1 MFCQKCGSKL
11 ENNSKFC
18 PNCGNPT
25 NINTYNTTSNKNN
38 VEYNKKDGKLVT
50 YLCLLAYA
58 IPILG
63 IIIIY
68 ILTKTAV
75 LEETT
80 AENLMSLLY
89 IIGFIMLIVLKF
101 KYSKYKIINVFLLTY
116 GFFNLFLIIVLLVS
130 IILAFVSIA

>member
-11 ENNSKFC
+11 KDNSKFC
-18 PNCGNPT
+18 TNCGNPI
-25 NINTYNTTSNKNN
+25 NSNTYNNN
-38 VEYNKKDGKLVT
+38 EKEKKRVT
-50 YLCLLAYA
+50 YLCLLACL

-75 LEETT
+75 LEETS
-80 AENLMSLLY
+80 AENLTSLLY

-116 GFFNLFLIIVLLVS
+116 GFFNFFLIIVLLVS

>member
-1 MFCQKCGSKL
+1 MFCQKCSSKL
-11 ENNSKFC
+11 KDNSKFC
-18 PNCGNPT
+18 TNCGNPI
-25 NINTYNTTSNKNN
+25 NSNTYNNN
-38 VEYNKKDGKLVT
+38 EKEKKRVT

-75 LEETT
+75 LEETL
-80 AENLMSLLY
+80 AGDLMSLLY
-89 IIGFIMLIVLKF
+89 IIGFIMLTVLKI
-101 KYSKYKIINVFLLTY
+101 KYSKYKIINVFLLIY
-116 GFFNLFLIIVLLVS
+116 CFFNFFLIVVLLVS

>member
-11 ENNSKFC
+11 KDNSKFC
-18 PNCGNPT
+18 TNCGNP
-25 NINTYNTTSNKNN
+25 INSNTHNN
-38 VEYNKKDGKLVT
+38 NEKEKKGVT
-50 YLCLLAYA
+50 YLCLLACL

-75 LEETT
+75 LEETS

-116 GFFNLFLIIVLLVS
+116 GFFNFFLIIVLLVS